1 MSAIYQALFGWLPA
15 VLQAAILGLIAFL
28 VIRLVL
34 KIVQIVLDAI
44 PFL

>member
-1 MSAIYQALFGWLPA
+1 MSAIYQSLFGWLPA
-15 VLQAAILGLIAFL
+15 IIQAAILGLIAFL

>member
-1 MSAIYQALFGWLPA
+1 MRAIYEALVGWLPL
-15 VLQAAILGLIAFL
+15 VVQYVILGLIAFL

-44 PFL
+44 PFI

>member
-1 MSAIYQALFGWLPA
+1 MRAIYQTLFGFFPPIIQ
-15 VLQAAILGLIAFL
+15 VAILGLIAFL

>member
-1 MSAIYQALFGWLPA
+1 MTAIYQTLFGWLPA
-15 VLQAAILGLIAFL
+15 FIQVAILGLIAFL

-34 KIVQIVLDAI
+34 KIVSIVLDAI

>member
-15 VLQAAILGLIAFL
+15 VIQAAILGIIAFL